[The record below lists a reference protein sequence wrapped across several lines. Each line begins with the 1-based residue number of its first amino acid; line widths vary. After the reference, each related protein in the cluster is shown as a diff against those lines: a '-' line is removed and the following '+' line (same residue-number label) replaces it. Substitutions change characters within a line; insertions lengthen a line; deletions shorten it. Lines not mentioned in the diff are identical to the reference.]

1 MGIRAPLVMSLCLIA
16 AMLAVGAWVWPQI
29 PETARLAV
37 HWGADG
43 RPNGYMHREAALA
56 IAPLTAAGF
65 TLAFALIARF
75 GRNIASSAAA
85 FVAGWLGT
93 LVMLTVAHFA
103 IAMLA
108 RGDAADVPG
117 CTSFIAALFFI
128 VVGNFLGKTRPNS
141 FVGVRTP
148 WSKKSDAAW
157 DKSNRAAGRMTV
169 AVGLASLAALVT
181 DGAGAARHVLLF
193 GILAMAVI
201 STVLSYVYYRRDPER
216 REEVP

>member
-1 MGIRAPLVMSLCLIA
+1 MGIRAPLVISLFLIA
-16 AMLAVGAWVWPQI
+16 AMLGVDAWVWPQI

-37 HWGADG
+37 HWSAAG

-56 IAPLTAAGF
+56 VAPVTAAGF
-65 TLAFALIARF
+65 TLVFALIARF
-75 GRNIASSAAA
+75 GRNIASSTAA
-85 FVAGWLGT
+85 FVAGWLGI

-103 IAMLA
+103 IVILA
-108 RGDAADVPG
+108 RGDTVDVPG

-148 WSKKSDAAW
+148 WSRKSEYAW

-169 AVGLASLAALVT
+169 AVGLASLAALVAG
-181 DGAGAARHVLLF
+181 GAGAARHVLLF

-216 REEVP
+216 RQEVP